1 VYLDPNGERS
11 EWDVLDAADSAAI
24 LAFTP
29 EAEHV
34 VFFEQFRVGPE
45 KTLLEIP
52 GGAIEA
58 GESAADAALRELREE
73 TGYAGGSVYVPEP
86 EWFTSN
92 SNRRK
97 FVAVVAGATR
107 VTDTEW
113 DAHEMGETRLVPAE
127 DLLGI
132 LLAGELTDAGTACRA
147 LLAFLREAHRDPV
160 LARLQEQL
168 RRRTG
173 LTVG

>member
-1 VYLDPNGERS
+1 
-11 EWDVLDAADSAAI
+11 
-24 LAFTP
+24 
-29 EAEHV
+29 
-34 VFFEQFRVGPE
+34 
-45 KTLLEIP
+45 
-52 GGAIEA
+52 
-58 GESAADAALRELREE
+58 
-73 TGYAGGSVYVPEP
+73 VYVPEP